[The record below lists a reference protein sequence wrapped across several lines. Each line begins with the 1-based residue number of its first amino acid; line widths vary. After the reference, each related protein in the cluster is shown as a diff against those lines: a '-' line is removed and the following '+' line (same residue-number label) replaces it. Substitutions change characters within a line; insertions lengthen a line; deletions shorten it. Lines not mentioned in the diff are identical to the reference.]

1 VVVDDPEGQ
10 HVARSARPAAWVT
23 LAIYWGSVV
32 ASCLLRVL
40 NDPTTDVGGAVL
52 QRLGWGAYPTV
63 GQAGQQ

>member
-1 VVVDDPEGQ
+1 VVVDDTEGQ

-23 LAIYWGSVV
+23 LAIYWGSVM

-40 NDPTTDVGGAVL
+40 NDPTADVGGAVL

-63 GQAGQQ
+63 GR